1 MKKRYCI
8 GLFILV
14 LLVLALVPFS
24 SRADVGGGVDWG
36 TNNWG
41 GHDWGGHDWGGNNW
55 GGNDWGGGS
64 DFGNVTGAF
73 NPFFLFYAFNNP
85 WLILIINVILI
96 IRFLIWRKM
105 RRNNQNRSQSYAD
118 PSFSTASDQNLQTL
132 LDRDPHFSKQ
142 QFLLH
147 VSDVFVALQQAW
159 TAKDWRTIRA
169 FESNNL
175 YDQHARQLQQYIDK
189 KQTNVVEDISVLET
203 RIESYEEDEENS
215 YLNAI
220 IRARYCDYVIEDE
233 SGRVIKGKKGHRY
246 IMTYRMQFMRKLD
259 AKTENQ
265 TQTKATQC
273 PNCGAPLAINQNGIC
288 EYCGAEVTTG
298 ANQWVLSALQPLEQR
313 SA

>member
-1 MKKRYCI
+1 MKKRYYI
-8 GLFILV
+8 GLFLLV
-14 LLVLALVPFS
+14 LLVLTLVPFS
-24 SRADVGGGVDWG
+24 SMADVGGGVDWG

-41 GHDWGGHDWGGNNW
+41 GNDWGGHDWGG
-55 GGNDWGGGS
+55 GS
-64 DFGNVTGAF
+64 DYGNVTGGI
-73 NPFFLFYAFNNP
+73 NPFFLFYAFDNP
-85 WLILIINVILI
+85 WLLFVIVGFVI
-96 IRFLIWRKM
+96 IRFLIMKNM
-105 RRNNQNRSQSYAD
+105 RRNNQNRSQSYAG
-118 PSFSTASDQNLQTL
+118 PSISSVSDQNLQTL

-142 QFLLH
+142 QFLLR

-215 YLNAI
+215 YLNATI
-220 IRARYCDYVIEDE
+220 IARYCDYVIEDE
-233 SGRVIKGKKGHRY
+233 SRRVIKGKKGHRY